1 MALVPVAGRLEP
13 HDGSGGRV
21 ADEILDEVHLGAAD
35 PDRGIRADAQHG
47 SLVRCGLDGEP
58 HIVGGLLIVQPH
70 DRPVLCQSVEDGAAF
85 AGPDASRVVGS
96 YHWTVGQSTPN
107 ARFNCAVS
115 GCQVDSHHLSASRAS
130 NRATSSAFQRIVNRR
145 PRSWTRSRSLRSGL
159 NQLSGAYAARRG
171 SSGLIQSVVPC
182 RRMTFGRE
190 TG

>member
-58 HIVGGLLIVQPH
+58 RIVGGLLIVQPH

-85 AGPDASRVVGS
+85 AGPDALAGRGIIPVTFSPACRGGGFLLKNPS
-96 YHWTVGQSTPN
+96 GFSIDRLSPHALWF
-107 ARFNCAVS
+107 ARFM
-115 GCQVDSHHLSASRAS
+115 SRA
-130 NRATSSAFQRIVNRR
+130 
-145 PRSWTRSRSLRSGL
+145 TR
-159 NQLSGAYAARRG
+159 
-171 SSGLIQSVVPC
+171 
-182 RRMTFGRE
+182 
-190 TG
+190 